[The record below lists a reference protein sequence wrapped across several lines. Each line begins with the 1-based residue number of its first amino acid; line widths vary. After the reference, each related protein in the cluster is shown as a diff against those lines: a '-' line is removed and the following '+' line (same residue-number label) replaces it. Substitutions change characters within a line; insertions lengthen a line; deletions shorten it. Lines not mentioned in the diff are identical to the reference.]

1 MEVLGYPD
9 LPQGTLTLL
18 EAFFGSADVIAIN
31 DNIVER
37 AIDLRRLK
45 RMKLGDSL
53 IAATALEHDLSL
65 ATNNTKDYKWID
77 GLVLINPI

>member
-1 MEVLGYPD
+1 
-9 LPQGTLTLL
+9 
-18 EAFFGSADVIAIN
+18 
-31 DNIVER
+31 
-37 AIDLRRLK
+37 
-45 RMKLGDSL
+45 MKLGDSL